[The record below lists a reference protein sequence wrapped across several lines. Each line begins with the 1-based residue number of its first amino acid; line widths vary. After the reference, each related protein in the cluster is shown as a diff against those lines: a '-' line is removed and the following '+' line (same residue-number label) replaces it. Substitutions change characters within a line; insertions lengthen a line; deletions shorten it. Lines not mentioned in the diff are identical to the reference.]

1 MKLSM
6 NKTNNESTLLSDTLL
21 NQVSFRIAENMFG
34 TTNFV
39 VNAWVAVYRRKV
51 WLAVCRDS
59 VTSDLSLKAWLVQER
74 EKRE

>member
-1 MKLSM
+1 MKECYVSFMKLSM

-39 VNAWVAVYRRKV
+39 VNA
-51 WLAVCRDS
+51 
-59 VTSDLSLKAWLVQER
+59 
-74 EKRE
+74 